1 MKLSERDEVL
11 EAFSMG
17 DVPILLM
24 SPEMALGGAF
34 NALRDAAMRAS
45 HGYDGGHLAAVVI
58 DEAHIIASWGRH
70 FRPDFQRLPGLVQD
84 LRTCQ
89 PDLRILLLSAT
100 IDAELRERLRHDFS
114 GNGPTDEVVVAEPR
128 EEFDLVWNR
137 VLPEDDRTA
146 LVVQA
151 ADVVPR
157 PAIIYTTTVE
167 DAEKLYERLWKRGY
181 RRIELFTGDVDDP
194 SERQRVL
201 DSWASGATDMVV
213 ATSAFGM
220 GVDKANVRAIVHA
233 CLPESAERLYQE
245 IGRGGRD
252 GHQALSLC
260 LWTDG
265 DASTAASLA
274 IHGWMHP
281 ETSIR
286 RWKAILEEASYRGYL
301 SHGPSGIQLKAPLDA
316 RHEGLEERIT
326 GKLNRQWNAALLTLL
341 QRSGALRIVREEKAE
356 NGAELWVGEIL
367 RPEIVSD
374 VPALGQIL
382 TPFLT
387 VGECEAKAAR
397 TRATELEQ
405 ALLNEEEGCSRT
417 LLFDLVEPSGSP
429 WPCGRCPV
437 CVAVGEHPRT
447 RPNRHEF
454 HTAWPDY
461 EWPQRCLRA
470 GVLVV
475 ISEDSKFNHL
485 GRLVARL
492 AGVGVEQFITTADT
506 LDALERTVCDS
517 NLDLGFTL
525 RLGGTVPIAR
535 APTAVLIDS
544 RAAELETVR
553 TNCVA
558 LRNHFEANWREL
570 PLYFVLSPDLVPAG
584 SALAQYLSS
593 QAPMA
598 ELELARRGLDL

>member
-1 MKLSERDEVL
+1 MKPSEREETL
-11 EAFSMG
+11 KAFSMG
-17 DVPILLM
+17 EVPILLM
-24 SPEMALGGAF
+24 SPEMAFGGAF
-34 NALRDAAMRAS
+34 NALCDAAMRAR

-84 LRTCQ
+84 LRTRQ
-89 PDLRILLLSAT
+89 PDLRTLLLSAT
-100 IDAELRERLRHDFS
+100 IDGELRERLKHDFS

-128 EEFDLVWNR
+128 EEFDFVWNR
-137 VLPEDDRTA
+137 VLPGDRTA

-151 ADVVPR
+151 ADVIPR

-167 DAEKLYERLWKRGY
+167 DAEELYERLWERGY
-181 RRIELFTGDVDDP
+181 RRIELFTGDIDDP
-194 SERQRVL
+194 SERQKVL

-220 GVDKANVRAIVHA
+220 GVDKANVRTIVHA

-274 IHGWMHP
+274 IHGWMLP

-286 RWKAILEEASYRGYL
+286 RWKAILEEASYKGYL
-301 SHGPSGIQLKAPLDA
+301 THGPSGTRLKAPLDA
-316 RHEGLEERIT
+316 RHEGLDRIT

-341 QRSGALRIVREEKAE
+341 QRSGALRIVSEEKTV

-374 VPALGQIL
+374 GPALGQIL

-387 VGECEAKAAR
+387 VGESEVKAAR
-397 TRATELEQ
+397 TKATQLEK
-405 ALLNEEEGCSRT
+405 AFLNEEEGCSRT

-429 WPCGRCPV
+429 WPCGRCSV

-447 RPNRHEF
+447 RPDRHEF
-454 HTAWPDY
+454 HTAWPDHA
-461 EWPQRCLRA
+461 WPRQCA
-470 GVLVV
+470 VVGALVV
-475 ISEDSKFNHL
+475 NSENSTFVNHL
-485 GRLVARL
+485 ECLVTRL
-492 AGVGVEQFITTADT
+492 AGVGVEQFIATADT
-506 LDALERTVCDS
+506 LDALERTVCSS

-535 APTAVLIDS
+535 APTAVLIGS

-558 LRNHFEANWREL
+558 LRNHFEANWQEL
-570 PLYFVLSPDLVPAG
+570 PLYFVLSSDLMPAG
-584 SALAQYLSS
+584 SALVQYLSS

-598 ELELARRGLDL
+598 ELELARRGLTL